1 MMVLKQ
7 WTLLCAYMLIICDM
21 YMSQAAPS
29 RSNKELISN
38 GAVSDT
44 DVEKLLRAMKDFMQM
59 MNDEQDHQSADEN
72 SNTTA
77 EKRGCN
83 TSTCVTHRL
92 ADLLSRSGGLGYSNF
107 VHTNVG
113 AQAFGRKKRH
123 GPM

>member
-72 SNTTA
+72 SLDRPMS
-77 EKRGCN
+77 KRCTN
-83 TSTCVTHRL
+83 LSTCVL
-92 ADLLSRSGGLGYSNF
+92 GKLSQDIHKLQTFPR
-107 VHTNVG
+107 TDVG
-113 AQAFGRKKRH
+113 AHTPGRKRSLSEPY
-123 GPM
+123 GN